1 MKGFQEVIRTES
13 RFFTFVQL
21 TYGSFDP
28 LRQPQRTS
36 TRDESRDRLGEH
48 CGQRHPTM
56 AATDH

>member
-1 MKGFQEVIRTES
+1 MKVV
-13 RFFTFVQL
+13 FFTFVQL
-21 TYGSFDP
+21 TYGSFGP